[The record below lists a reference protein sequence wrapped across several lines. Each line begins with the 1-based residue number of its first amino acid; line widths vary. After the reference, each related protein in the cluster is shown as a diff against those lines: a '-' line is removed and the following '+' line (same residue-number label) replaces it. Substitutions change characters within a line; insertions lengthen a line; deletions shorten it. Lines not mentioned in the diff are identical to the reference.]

1 MLPDF
6 ANKIKVD
13 YSFCGYFGWTD
24 NNLGLIG
31 ETEIPNMYDFI
42 SCGANGVINA
52 FAGVQIILDEFN
64 NIENPLSKLFSPIR
78 KKIKI
83 KGLGAL

>member
-31 ETEIPNMYDFI
+31 ETEIPNIYDFI

-64 NIENPLSKLFSPIR
+64 YIENPFSKLFSPIR
-78 KKIKI
+78 KKNKN
-83 KGLGAL
+83 